1 MESNCGLAL
10 ESSDD
15 FTYCN
20 GWWNLE
26 LKVNMIGHE
35 MSFKFLDLH
44 FPQKIN
50 ENLSELFSI
59 FSIEDSFAKLWTND
73 NMISTIPSNMRSMG
87 IFLVCG
93 VHGLKKGYDVSS
105 RVFLQSLG
113 YHNLFSSQRL
123 QWQSRC
129 GSTPRG
135 GRFRQMD

>member
-1 MESNCGLAL
+1 MEPDCGFTL

-15 FTYCN
+15 FTYSN
-20 GWWNLE
+20 GWWDLE
-26 LKVNMIGHE
+26 LEMDVIGHQV
-35 MSFKFLDLH
+35 SFKFFDLH
-44 FPQKIN
+44 LPEEIS
-50 ENLSELFSI
+50 ENFSELFSI

-73 NMISTIPSNMRSMG
+73 DMIRTIPPNMSSVS

-123 QWQSRC
+123 QWQSLC

-135 GRFRQMD
+135 GGFRQMD

>member
-1 MESNCGLAL
+1 MEPDCGFTL
-10 ESSDD
+10 ESSDNLTD
-15 FTYCN
+15 CHR
-20 GWWNLE
+20 WWDLE
-26 LKVNMIGHE
+26 LEVDVIRHE
-35 MSFKFLDLH
+35 MSFQFFDLH
-44 FPQKIN
+44 LSEEIR
-50 ENLSELFSI
+50 ENLSELFPI
-59 FSIEDSFAKLWTND
+59 FPIEDSFTKFWTND
-73 NMISTIPSNMRSMG
+73 DMIRTIPPNMRSMG

-135 GRFRQMD
+135 GGFRQID

>member
-1 MESNCGLAL
+1 MEPNCGLTL

-20 GWWNLE
+20 GWWDLE
-26 LKVNMIGHE
+26 LEVNMIRHE
-35 MSFKFLDLH
+35 MSFEFLDLH
-44 FPQKIN
+44 LSEKISQYP
-50 ENLSELFSI
+50 SELFSI
-59 FSIEDSFAKLWTND
+59 FSIQDSFTKLWTND
-73 NMISTIPSNMRSMG
+73 DMIGTIPPNMSSVRV
-87 IFLVCG
+87 FLVCG

-105 RVFLQSLG
+105 RVFLQSLE

-135 GRFRQMD
+135 GGFRQMD

>member
-1 MESNCGLAL
+1 M
-10 ESSDD
+10 SSI
-15 FTYCN
+15 FLLYKTIYLYRNKCIEK
-20 GWWNLE
+20 GE
-26 LKVNMIGHE
+26 LDTQEIR
-35 MSFKFLDLH
+35 
-44 FPQKIN
+44 

-59 FSIEDSFAKLWTND
+59 FPIEDSFTKLWTND
-73 NMISTIPSNMRSMG
+73 DMIRTIPPNMRFIG

-123 QWQSRC
+123 QWQSRY

-135 GRFRQMD
+135 GGFRQMD